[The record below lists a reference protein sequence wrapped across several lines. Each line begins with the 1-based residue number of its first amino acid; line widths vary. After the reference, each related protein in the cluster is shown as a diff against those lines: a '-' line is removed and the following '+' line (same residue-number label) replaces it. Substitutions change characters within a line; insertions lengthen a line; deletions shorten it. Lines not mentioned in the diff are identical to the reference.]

1 MAGPAPKTKDW
12 SARENKHK
20 PKGLHLIVSGLVEV
34 STTGKQAVLKEAGP
48 VGKVLPLDLAI
59 KDGKVKDPKP
69 IMVWTEAYYHKEVSA
84 NEFDRVDIRWDGKT
98 IATVPVI
105 DDTEHARHL
114 QKQMAASNT
123 KCEGVEPPKPTDRVV
138 KMRAAAKAAA
148 KKAAAAA
155 AKAAAK
161 KAATAAKKGPAK
173 KVAKTAAAKKKAA
186 PKKAKKKAAA
196 KKAAKKTAQKST
208 LRRMFRRVVKKL
220 TPSKKKKR

>member
-20 PKGLHLIVSGLVEV
+20 PKGLHLIFSGLVEV

-59 KDGKVKDPKP
+59 KDGEVKDPKP

-84 NEFDRVDIRWDGKT
+84 NAFDRVDIRWDGQT

-123 KCEGVEPPKPTDRVV
+123 KCEGMEPPKPTDRVV

-148 KKAAAAA
+148 KKAP
-155 AKAAAK
+155 AKKAAK
-161 KAATAAKKGPAK
+161 KA
-173 KVAKTAAAKKKAA
+173 VAKKKAA
-186 PKKAKKKAAA
+186 PKKAKKKAA
-196 KKAAKKTAQKST
+196 KKAAKKTAKKST
-208 LRRMFRRVVKKL
+208 LSKMFRRVVKKL
-220 TPSKKKKR
+220 SPSKKKKR

>member
-20 PKGLHLIVSGLVEV
+20 PKGLHVIVSGLVEV
-34 STTGKQAVLKEAGP
+34 SSTGKQAVLKEALR
-48 VGKVLPLDLAI
+48 VGKVLPLDLTI

-69 IMVWTEAYYHKEVSA
+69 ITVWTEAYYHKEVSA

-105 DDTEHARHL
+105 DDTERHAQL

-123 KCEGVEPPKPTDRVV
+123 KSEGLEPPTPTDRVV
-138 KMRAAAKAAA
+138 EMRAAAKAAA

-155 AKAAAK
+155 K
-161 KAATAAKKGPAK
+161 KAPAK
-173 KVAKTAAAKKKAA
+173 KVAKKAAAKKKAA
-186 PKKAKKKAAA
+186 PKKAKKKAA
-196 KKAAKKTAQKST
+196 KKAAKKTARKST
-208 LRRMFRRVVKKL
+208 LKKLVRKLVKKL
-220 TPSKKKKR
+220 TPAKKKKRK